1 MSTYQVGIKGNI
13 VMSIWKTTHLDWGA
27 NKTTG
32 VLLDQVSRLFNR
44 IFMPH
49 DDRAIIPGKCWL
61 IQNISLT
68 WNGKVIRYQSLGK
81 TTIRLSNV
89 GARDNQ
95 GWIVGLDD
103 LFAIQMRQAQQEGRP
118 TT

>member
-1 MSTYQVGIKGNI
+1 
-13 VMSIWKTTHLDWGA
+13 
-27 NKTTG
+27 
-32 VLLDQVSRLFNR
+32 
-44 IFMPH
+44 
-49 DDRAIIPGKCWL
+49 
-61 IQNISLT
+61 
-68 WNGKVIRYQSLGK
+68 
-81 TTIRLSNV
+81 LSNV